1 MILTIYIPFI
11 FIFLCISIIS
21 LQTEN
26 LKNVLRSANETDEPL
41 TEIARKDVEFITLQ
55 LSNVTQPQNM
65 TIFPKDLETTVSVL
79 VDISQLVIDAFI
91 YQKSSCK
98 KHIHTIYIKR
108 FT

>member
-1 MILTIYIPFI
+1 MILTIYIPLIIYI
-11 FIFLCISIIS
+11 FFYVYLIS

-41 TEIARKDVEFITLQ
+41 TEIARKNVKFITSQ
-55 LSNVTQPQNM
+55 LSNVTQPQNV

-98 KHIHTIYIKR
+98 NI
-108 FT
+108 FTQFI